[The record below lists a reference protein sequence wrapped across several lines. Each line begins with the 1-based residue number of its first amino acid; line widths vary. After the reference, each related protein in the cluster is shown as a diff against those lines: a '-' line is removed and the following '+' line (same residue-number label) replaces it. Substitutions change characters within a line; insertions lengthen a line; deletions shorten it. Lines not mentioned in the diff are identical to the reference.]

1 MNNLVLVSGGQQS
14 DSVIRIHVS
23 ILFQILVQIWLSCSE
38 KDVSNNRARVHQWL
52 LPSCGS
58 GKVGVDRGKE
68 GGILQGS

>member
-38 KDVSNNRARVHQWL
+38 KDVSNNRARVHQ
-52 LPSCGS
+52 
-58 GKVGVDRGKE
+58 
-68 GGILQGS
+68 